1 MRRDAIIDAAA
12 RLLAAEGIARVG
24 VRDVAKALGVS
35 ARTVRQGAASRSD
48 LLRLVLEQLPL
59 PPIPQSLRR
68 RTQRPSEPAMA
79 ALLAA
84 ARQTLGSPA
93 AAWDTREIQAIALAR
108 YDEGLAEVVRERLR
122 MRREGALALIRE
134 LRAEGGIDAAI
145 QDDAAALHVMSVGL
159 GLSAIAGT
167 GAWPAPQGWDA
178 LTARLVDAL
187 AAVDPPLA
195 RMPDHTATWRARV
208 TIANSPTALA
218 RLLRAIAGLH
228 VMVMSS
234 FTVVSA
240 PDQQVVDLI
249 LRAPADLDRQAI
261 THALS
266 SVAPDVLIARGAAD
280 DTEDVATRV
289 LDRAAWLVGHP
300 EAAPQAV
307 ADLVLADSYEVM
319 PASEGADASDDVMR
333 VQWTLDRHVVLR
345 RRGAPFTRVE
355 LKRASALLALVAA
368 LAEMRDAEAGYG
380 WQDRLAD
387 GTEVWIRLARP
398 EDADGVAAMHERC
411 SERSR
416 YHRYFTPMNTWR
428 ESNLRRVS
436 GGHRGA
442 TLVAT
447 TATGDVIALGN
458 VFPIGP
464 QDQTGAEIAV
474 IVDDAFHGRG
484 LGSAVLR
491 HLVDVAVRLGF
502 ASVTAYVLSDNRAM
516 LGLLDS
522 MPLRWSQGDD
532 HDLGPAVVALTA
544 PIGEGASV

>member
-1 MRRDAIIDAAA
+1 MPSDAIIEAAA
-12 RLLAAEGIARVG
+12 RLLAAQGIARVSR
-24 VRDVAKALGVS
+24 RDVAKAVGTS
-35 ARTVRQGAASRSD
+35 SRMVRRIAANRSD
-48 LLRLVLEQLPL
+48 LLRLVLLQLPL
-59 PPIPQSLRR
+59 PPIPESLRR
-68 RTQRPSEPAMA
+68 RTQRPGEPAMA

-108 YDEGLAEVVRERLR
+108 YDDALGEVVRDRLR
-122 MRREGALALIRE
+122 TRREGALALVRE
-134 LRAEGGIDAAI
+134 LRAQGGVDASI
-145 QDDAAALHVMSVGL
+145 QDDAAALHLMSVGL

-178 LTARLVDAL
+178 LTARLVEAL
-187 AAVDPPLA
+187 AAVDPPLVEP
-195 RMPDHTATWRARV
+195 PDRTVTWRARV
-208 TIANSPTALA
+208 SIANSPSALA
-218 RLLRAIAGLH
+218 RLLRAIAGLK

-234 FTVVSA
+234 FTVVSGS
-240 PDQQVVDLI
+240 QEQVVDLI
-249 LRAPADLDRQAI
+249 LRAPADLERQAI

-266 SVAPDVLIARGAAD
+266 SVATDVLVARGAAD
-280 DTEDVATRV
+280 DIEDVATRV
-289 LDRAAWLVGHP
+289 LDRAAWLVEDP

-307 ADLVLADSYEVM
+307 ADLVLADSYEVT

-355 LKRASALLALVAA
+355 LNRASALLGLVAA
-368 LAEMRDAEAGYG
+368 LAEMRGTESGYG
-380 WQDRLAD
+380 WQDTLSD

-398 EDADGVAAMHERC
+398 QDAQGVAAMHERC

-416 YHRYFTPMNTWR
+416 YHRYFTPMNSWR
-428 ESNLRRVS
+428 EANLRRVS

-447 TATGDVIALGN
+447 TGAGEVIALGN

-464 QDQTGAEIAV
+464 QDDSGAEIAV

-484 LGSAVLR
+484 LGAAVMR
-491 HLVDVAVRLGF
+491 RLVDVAARLGF

-516 LGLLDS
+516 LGLLES
-522 MPLRWSQGDD
+522 MPLPWSPVAE
-532 HDLGPAVVALTA
+532 HDLGPSVVALTA
-544 PIGEGASV
+544 PIAPAT

>member
-1 MRRDAIIDAAA
+1 MARDAIIEAAA
-12 RLLAAEGIARVG
+12 RLLASDGIARVSR
-24 VRDVAKALGVS
+24 RDVAKALGIP
-35 ARTVRQGAASRSD
+35 ARRVQRAAANRSD
-48 LLRLVLEQLPL
+48 LLRHVLVQLPL
-59 PPIPQSLRR
+59 PPIPESLRT
-68 RTQRPSEPAMA
+68 RTQRPGEPAMA

-84 ARQTLGSPA
+84 AREVLGSPA

-108 YDEGLAEVVRERLR
+108 YDEGLAKVVRQRLR
-122 MRREGALALIRE
+122 MRREAAVSLVRD
-134 LRAEGGIDAAI
+134 LRSEGGIDESVS
-145 QDDAAALHVMSVGL
+145 DDAAALHLMSVGL

-167 GAWPAPQGWDA
+167 GAWPRPQGWEA
-178 LTARLVDAL
+178 LSARLLEAL

-195 RMPDHTATWRARV
+195 DMPQRAQTWRARV
-208 TIANSPTALA
+208 TIANSPSALA
-218 RLLRAIAGLH
+218 RLLRAIAGLR

-234 FTVVSA
+234 FTVVSP
-240 PDQQVVDLI
+240 PDRQVVDLI

-266 SVAPDVLIARGAAD
+266 SVASDVLIARGVAD
-280 DTEDVATRV
+280 DIEDVATRV
-289 LDRAAWLVGHP
+289 LDRVAWLVGNP

-307 ADLVLADSYEVM
+307 ADLVLADSYEVT
-319 PASEGADASDDVMR
+319 PASEGADASEDVMR

-355 LKRASALLALVAA
+355 LNRASALLALVAA
-368 LAEMRDAEAGYG
+368 LAGMRGAGTAYG
-380 WQDRLAD
+380 WQDILGD

-398 EDADGVAAMHERC
+398 EDAEGVAAMHERC

-416 YHRYFTPMNTWR
+416 YQRYFTPMNTWR

-447 TATGDVIALGN
+447 TGTGEVIALGN

-464 QDQTGAEIAV
+464 HDLTGAEIAV
-474 IVDDAFHGRG
+474 IVDDAYHGLG

-491 HLVDVAVRLGF
+491 HLVDVAARLGF
-502 ASVTAYVLSDNRAM
+502 ASVTAYVLADNRAM
-516 LGLLDS
+516 LGLLES
-522 MPLRWSQGDD
+522 MPLQWSAGAE
-532 HDLGPAVVALTA
+532 HDLGPSVVARTA
-544 PIGEGASV
+544 PLTSAG